1 MKLVQPV
8 RDRGAGAVAFSVQI
22 GSHSGDGFNQARK
35 EETFLNRHSR
45 SRRKMRRASCW
56 RLRLAMLP
64 FAVLLLAAPI
74 VWGQLAP
81 QPDAP
86 PGQAESNQ
94 PPLQQPAQPQPE
106 IQPAAPAQPQ
116 FNSQP
121 SPSAAQPQATPP
133 QAEPGTAPET
143 PGTPQSSAST
153 GIPTLRVSV
162 NLVDLFFVVHDKS
175 GKLVPNLTR
184 ADCSVFEEEKPQK
197 LKSFNAQSDLP
208 LSIGILLDTSLSQE
222 RVLPDEQRAA
232 SAFLRRIL
240 RPTDESFLISFDVT
254 VDLLADWTSNPDD
267 LKRALDAAQINSSS
281 GNYANGTLPS
291 ITKPKGTLLYDAV
304 YLASNDKLRP
314 ESGRKAMVLLTDGQD
329 EGSEEKLQSAIE
341 AAQKADAVVY
351 VLLISDPG
359 IFGTLDFSSDG
370 AMRKLVEATGG
381 EVFPIG
387 KNGKKLPAAFDTIEN
402 QLRTEYQATYTPS
415 NAALDGSYRHI
426 RVACRQNGQTL
437 KVQAR
442 QGYYAVAH

>member
-1 MKLVQPV
+1 MSGCH
-8 RDRGAGAVAFSVQI
+8 RS
-22 GSHSGDGFNQARK
+22 GS
-35 EETFLNRHSR
+35 NRALR
-45 SRRKMRRASCW
+45 P
-56 RLRLAMLP
+56 LRLA
-64 FAVLLLAAPI
+64 FLLLGFSLLTLAAPP

-86 PGQAESNQ
+86 PGQGESNP
-94 PPLQQPAQPQPE
+94 PPLQQPAPAQPE
-106 IQPAAPAQPQ
+106 FQPAAPTLSQHS
-116 FNSQP
+116 SQP
-121 SPSAAQPQATPP
+121 SAASPQPTPSP
-133 QAEPGTAPET
+133 AEPAPPPAKPDT
-143 PGTPQSSAST
+143 LQSRPPT
-153 GIPTLRVSV
+153 GITTLRVSV

-184 ADCSVFEEEKPQK
+184 ADCNVFEDDKQQT
-197 LKSFNAQSDLP
+197 LKSFTAQTDLP
-208 LSIGILLDTSLSQE
+208 LSIGILLDTSVSQQ
-222 RVLPDEQRAA
+222 RVLPAEQKAA
-232 SAFLRRIL
+232 SAFLHRIL

-254 VDLLADWTSNPDD
+254 ADLLADWTSNPDD
-267 LKRALDAAQINSSS
+267 LERALDAAQINSSS

-304 YLASNDKLRP
+304 YLASNDKLRK

-359 IFGTLDFSSDG
+359 FYGTLDFSSDG

-381 EVFPIG
+381 AVFPIG
-387 KNGKKLPAAFDTIEN
+387 KNGKKLPAAFDTIES

-415 NAALDGSYRHI
+415 NPVQDGSYRHI
-426 RVACRQNGQTL
+426 RVACQQNGQPL

>member
-1 MKLVQPV
+1 M
-8 RDRGAGAVAFSVQI
+8 
-22 GSHSGDGFNQARK
+22 
-35 EETFLNRHSR
+35 NRFKR
-45 SRRKMRRASCW
+45 SRRTNRRSSCW
-56 RLRLAMLP
+56 PLRLAILSL
-64 FAVLLLAAPI
+64 VYSLLTLAALP

-86 PGQAESNQ
+86 PGQGESNF
-94 PPLQQPAQPQPE
+94 PPLQQPTQPQPE
-106 IQPAAPAQPQ
+106 TQPPAPTLPRINSQQPPSAQPRA
-116 FNSQP
+116 NP
-121 SPSAAQPQATPP
+121 T
-133 QAEPGTAPET
+133 QAEPANPPPATASET
-143 PGTPQSSAST
+143 PGTPQSKAAT
-153 GIPTLRVSV
+153 GIPTLHVSV

-184 ADCSVFEEEKPQK
+184 ADCNVFEDDKPQI
-197 LKSFNAQSDLP
+197 LKSFTAQSDLP

-222 RVLPDEQRAA
+222 RVLPEEQKAA
-232 SAFLRRIL
+232 SAFLQRIL
-240 RPTDESFLISFDVT
+240 RPTDEAFLISFDVT
-254 VDLLADWTSNPDD
+254 VDLLADWTSDPDA
-267 LKRALDAAQINSSS
+267 LKQALDAARINSSS

-304 YLASNDKLRP
+304 YLASNDKLRQ

-329 EGSEEKLQSAIE
+329 EGSDEKLQSAIE

-351 VLLISDPG
+351 VLLISDSG
-359 IFGTLDFSSDG
+359 VYGTLDFSSDG

-387 KNGKKLPAAFDTIEN
+387 KNGKKLPAAFDAIEG
-402 QLRTEYQATYTPS
+402 QMRTEYQATYTPS
-415 NAALDGSYRHI
+415 NAVLDGSYRHI
-426 RVACRQNGQTL
+426 RVTCRQNGKDL

>member
-1 MKLVQPV
+1 MCWIGRADTALWQNRLKRLVLGWAQ
-8 RDRGAGAVAFSVQI
+8 
-22 GSHSGDGFNQARK
+22 NQARK
-35 EETFLNRHSR
+35 EGMFLNRHSE
-45 SRRKMRRASCW
+45 SRRKKRPASSW
-56 RLRLAMLP
+56 WLRLTILP
-64 FAVLLLAAPI
+64 LAVLPLIAA
-74 VWGQLAP
+74 VAWAQLAP

-86 PGQAESNQ
+86 PGQGELN
-94 PPLQQPAQPQPE
+94 PPLKQPAQPQPE
-106 IQPAAPAQPQ
+106 FQPATPAQPQ

-121 SPSAAQPQATPP
+121 PSAAHSQASSP
-133 QAEPGTAPET
+133 QAEPAQPPVK
-143 PGTPQSSAST
+143 PGAAQSPASAA
-153 GIPTLRVSV
+153 IPTLRVSV

-184 ADCSVFEEEKPQK
+184 ADCNVFENDAPQK
-197 LKSFNAQSDLP
+197 LKSFTAQSDLP

-222 RVLPDEQRAA
+222 RVLPDEQKAA

-304 YLASNDKLRP
+304 YLASNDKLRQ

-329 EGSEEKLQSAIE
+329 EGSQEKLQSAIE
-341 AAQKADAVVY
+341 ASQKADAVVY

-387 KNGKKLPAAFDTIEN
+387 KNGKKLPAAFNAIEK
-402 QLRTEYQATYTPS
+402 QLRTEYQVTYTPS

-426 RVACRQNGQTL
+426 RVACRQNGQPL

-442 QGYYAVAH
+442 QGYYAVAHQ

>member
-1 MKLVQPV
+1 MNCCSQ
-8 RDRGAGAVAFSVQI
+8 
-22 GSHSGDGFNQARK
+22 
-35 EETFLNRHSR
+35 SR
-45 SRRKMRRASCW
+45 QKKQRASCW
-56 RLRLAMLP
+56 RLSRPAILP
-64 FAVLLLAAPI
+64 VAVLLLQFAVPA

-86 PGQAESNQ
+86 PGQGESNF
-94 PPLQQPAQPQPE
+94 PPMQQPSQPQGESVPT
-106 IQPAAPAQPQ
+106 QPRL
-116 FNSQP
+116 NSQP
-121 SPSAAQPQATPP
+121 PASATQPRATPP
-133 QAEPGTAPET
+133 QTEPAIAPET
-143 PGTPQSSAST
+143 PTVTHSAASS
-153 GIPTLRVSV
+153 GIPTLHVSV
-162 NLVDLFFVVHDKS
+162 NLVNLFFVVRDKS
-175 GKLVPNLTR
+175 GKLVPDLTR
-184 ADCSVFEEEKPQK
+184 SDCNVFEDDKPQK
-197 LKSFNAQSDLP
+197 LKTFTAQTDLP
-208 LSIGILLDTSLSQE
+208 LSIGILLDTSVSQE
-222 RVLPDEQRAA
+222 RVLPEEQKAA
-232 SAFLRRIL
+232 SAFLQRIL

-304 YLASNDKLRP
+304 YLASNDKLRQ

-329 EGSEEKLQSAIE
+329 EGSDEKLQSAIE

-359 IFGTLDFSSDG
+359 IYGTLDFSGNG

-387 KNGKKLPAAFDTIEN
+387 KNGKKLPAAFDAIEK

-426 RVACRQNGQTL
+426 RVACQQNGQPL

-442 QGYYAVAH
+442 QGYYAVKH

>member
-1 MKLVQPV
+1 L
-8 RDRGAGAVAFSVQI
+8 
-22 GSHSGDGFNQARK
+22 GFALLTLAPPRAR
-35 EETFLNRHSR
+35 
-45 SRRKMRRASCW
+45 
-56 RLRLAMLP
+56 
-64 FAVLLLAAPI
+64 
-74 VWGQLAP
+74 GQLAP

-86 PGQAESNQ
+86 PGQGEANF
-94 PPLQQPAQPQPE
+94 PPLSQPAQPQPQT
-106 IQPAAPAQPQ
+106 QPAAPTQPQ
-116 FNSQP
+116 LNSQP
-121 SPSAAQPQATPP
+121 PPTPAQPRATPP
-133 QAEPGTAPET
+133 QSEQRASPES
-143 PGTPQSSAST
+143 PNNPQSPPSPGVS
-153 GIPTLRVSV
+153 TLRVSV

-184 ADCSVFEEEKPQK
+184 ADCNVFEDNAPQK
-197 LKSFNAQSDLP
+197 LKTFTAQTDLP

-222 RVLPDEQRAA
+222 RVLPVEQKAA

-281 GNYANGTLPS
+281 GNFANGTLPS

-304 YLASNDKLRP
+304 YLASNDKLRQ

-329 EGSEEKLQSAIE
+329 EGSDEKLQSAIE

-351 VLLISDPG
+351 VLLISDSG
-359 IFGTLDFSSDG
+359 IYGTLDFSSDG

-387 KNGKKLPAAFDTIEN
+387 KDGKKLPEAFNTIES
-402 QLRTEYQATYTPS
+402 QLRTEYQAAYTPS
-415 NAALDGSYRHI
+415 NAVLDGSYRHI
-426 RVACRQNGQTL
+426 RIACQQNGQPL

>member
-1 MKLVQPV
+1 
-8 RDRGAGAVAFSVQI
+8 
-22 GSHSGDGFNQARK
+22 
-35 EETFLNRHSR
+35 
-45 SRRKMRRASCW
+45 
-56 RLRLAMLP
+56 LAIV
-64 FAVLLLAAPI
+64 VLLLQFAAPA

-86 PGQAESNQ
+86 PGQDESNF
-94 PPLQQPAQPQPE
+94 PPLQQPSEPPEAEQSKAPTQPQL
-106 IQPAAPAQPQ
+106 
-116 FNSQP
+116 NSQP
-121 SPSAAQPQATPP
+121 PTSATQPRATPP
-133 QAEPGTAPET
+133 REEPATAPKMPTVPQT
-143 PGTPQSSAST
+143 PALS
-153 GIPTLRVSV
+153 GISTLRVSV
-162 NLVDLFFVVHDKS
+162 NLVNLFFVVRDKS
-175 GKLVPNLTR
+175 GKLVPDLTR
-184 ADCSVFEEEKPQK
+184 ADCNVSEDDKLQK
-197 LKSFNAQSDLP
+197 LKSFTAQSDLP

-222 RVLPDEQRAA
+222 RVLPEEQKAA

-304 YLASNDKLRP
+304 YLASNDKLRQ

-329 EGSEEKLQSAIE
+329 EGSDEKLQSAIE

-359 IFGTLDFSSDG
+359 IYGALDFSSDG
-370 AMRKLVEATGG
+370 AMRRLVEATGG

-387 KNGKKLPAAFDTIEN
+387 KNGKKLPAAFDAIEK

-415 NAALDGSYRHI
+415 NAAQDGSYRHI
-426 RVACRQNGQTL
+426 RVGCQQNGQAL

-442 QGYYAVAH
+442 QGYYAIAH

>member
-1 MKLVQPV
+1 M
-8 RDRGAGAVAFSVQI
+8 DRP
-22 GSHSGDGFNQARK
+22 
-35 EETFLNRHSR
+35 SR
-45 SRRKMRRASCW
+45 SRRRKHPASSW
-56 RLRLAMLP
+56 LLRLAILP
-64 FAVLLLAAPI
+64 LGFALLTLATPT

-86 PGQAESNQ
+86 PGQGEANFPPLSQPTQAQPETPPAAPTQPQLNTQ
-94 PPLQQPAQPQPE
+94 PPLTPAQPRATPSQSNQE
-106 IQPAAPAQPQ
+106 ASPQ
-116 FNSQP
+116 
-121 SPSAAQPQATPP
+121 SPSN
-133 QAEPGTAPET
+133 
-143 PGTPQSSAST
+143 PQSTASPGVT
-153 GIPTLRVSV
+153 TLRVSV

-184 ADCSVFEEEKPQK
+184 SDCNVFEDNAPQK
-197 LKSFNAQSDLP
+197 LTSFTSQTDLP
-208 LSIGILLDTSLSQE
+208 LSIGILLDTSLSQK
-222 RVLPDEQRAA
+222 RVLPDEQKAA
-232 SAFLRRIL
+232 YAFLRRIL

-281 GNYANGTLPS
+281 GNFANGTLPS

-329 EGSEEKLQSAIE
+329 EGSDEKLQSAIE

-351 VLLISDPG
+351 VLLISDSG
-359 IFGTLDFSSDG
+359 IYGTLDFSSDG

-387 KNGKKLPAAFDTIEN
+387 KDGKKLPEAFNTIES
-402 QLRTEYQATYTPS
+402 QLRTEYQAAYTPS
-415 NAALDGSYRHI
+415 NAVLDGSYRHI
-426 RVACRQNGQTL
+426 RIACQQNGQPL

>member
-1 MKLVQPV
+1 LIRCNGTRANCRP
-8 RDRGAGAVAFSVQI
+8 
-22 GSHSGDGFNQARK
+22 
-35 EETFLNRHSR
+35 SR
-45 SRRKMRRASCW
+45 FW
-56 RLRLAMLP
+56 RLRLALLTV
-64 FAVLLLAAPI
+64 AVLLLQFIAPAA
-74 VWGQLAP
+74 WAQLAP

-86 PGQAESNQ
+86 PGQSESNLH
-94 PPLQQPAQPQPE
+94 PLQQPSQPPE
-106 IQPAAPAQPQ
+106 EAAPAQPQ
-116 FNSQP
+116 LNSQSTTSETHP
-121 SPSAAQPQATPP
+121 HAAPP
-133 QAEPGTAPET
+133 RKEPATAPEM
-143 PGTPQSSAST
+143 PAAPQPPASSGIST
-153 GIPTLRVSV
+153 LHVSV
-162 NLVDLFFVVHDKS
+162 NLVNLFFVVRDKS
-175 GKLVPNLTR
+175 GKLVPDLTR
-184 ADCSVFEEEKPQK
+184 ADCAVFEDDEPQK
-197 LKSFNAQSDLP
+197 LKSFTAQTDLP
-208 LSIGILLDTSLSQE
+208 LSIGILLDTSVSQE
-222 RVLPDEQRAA
+222 RVLPEEQKAA

-240 RPTDESFLISFDVT
+240 RPNDESFLISFDVT

-329 EGSEEKLQSAIE
+329 EGSDEKLQSAIE

-359 IFGTLDFSSDG
+359 IYGTLDFSG
-370 AMRKLVEATGG
+370 NGVMRKLVEATGG

-387 KNGKKLPAAFDTIEN
+387 KNGKKLPAAFDAIEK

-426 RVACRQNGQTL
+426 RVACQQNGHAL
-437 KVQAR
+437 KLQSR

>member
-1 MKLVQPV
+1 MPPSGQPQT
-8 RDRGAGAVAFSVQI
+8 SLQ
-22 GSHSGDGFNQARK
+22 
-35 EETFLNRHSR
+35 
-45 SRRKMRRASCW
+45 RRKNSWIALAEADERSTQRRRW
-56 RLRLAMLP
+56 LLRLAILP
-64 FAVLLLAAPI
+64 LGFALLALATPT

-86 PGQAESNQ
+86 PGQGEANF
-94 PPLQQPAQPQPE
+94 PPLSQPAQAQPQT
-106 IQPAAPAQPQ
+106 QPAAPTQPQ
-116 FNSQP
+116 LNSQP
-121 SPSAAQPQATPP
+121 PSTPAQPRATPS
-133 QAEPGTAPET
+133 QSEQGASPEH
-143 PGTPQSSAST
+143 PNNPQSTASP
-153 GIPTLRVSV
+153 GVSTLRVSV

-184 ADCSVFEEEKPQK
+184 ADCNVFEDNAPQK
-197 LKSFNAQSDLP
+197 LKSFTAQTDLP

-222 RVLPDEQRAA
+222 RVLPDEQKAA

-281 GNYANGTLPS
+281 GNFANGTLPS

-304 YLASNDKLRP
+304 YLASNDKLRQ

-329 EGSEEKLQSAIE
+329 EGSDEKLQSAIE

-351 VLLISDPG
+351 VLLISDSG
-359 IFGTLDFSSDG
+359 IYGTLDFSSDG

-387 KNGKKLPAAFDTIEN
+387 KDGKKLPEAFNTIES
-402 QLRTEYQATYTPS
+402 QLRTEYQAAYTPS
-415 NAALDGSYRHI
+415 NAVLDGSYRHI
-426 RVACRQNGQTL
+426 RIACQQNGQPL

-442 QGYYAVAH
+442 QGYYALSH

>member
-1 MKLVQPV
+1 L
-8 RDRGAGAVAFSVQI
+8 GLS
-22 GSHSGDGFNQARK
+22 
-35 EETFLNRHSR
+35 
-45 SRRKMRRASCW
+45 
-56 RLRLAMLP
+56 
-64 FAVLLLAAPI
+64 LLTLTTPKAWA
-74 VWGQLAP
+74 QLAP

-86 PGQAESNQ
+86 PGQTESNQ

-106 IQPAAPAQPQ
+106 IQPAVPAQPQ
-116 FNSQP
+116 LNSQP
-121 SPSAAQPQATPP
+121 PPSAAQPQATPP
-133 QAEPGTAPET
+133 KTEPQTAPET
-143 PGTPQSSAST
+143 PRTPRPPAST

-184 ADCSVFEEEKPQK
+184 ADCSVFENDRPQK
-197 LKSFNAQSDLP
+197 LKSFTAQTDLP
-208 LSIGILLDTSLSQE
+208 LSIGILLDTSLSEE
-222 RVLPDEQRAA
+222 RVLPEEQKAA

-304 YLASNDKLRP
+304 YLASNDKLRQ

-329 EGSEEKLQSAIE
+329 EGSDEKLQSAIE

-359 IFGTLDFSSDG
+359 IYGMLDFSSDG
-370 AMRKLVEATGG
+370 DMRKLVEATGG

-387 KNGKKLPAAFDTIEN
+387 KNGKKLPAAFDAIEK